1 MQNGG
6 MDAGQAVAAF
16 VAAVRRV
23 AVGDAHPAVIVW
35 AVNSGSQAKSG
46 VLAGGISYEKH
57 GFGVRFVEPDGGCID
72 VDADL
77 ETEEV
82 IFDVWRVRWYID
94 SLDGRPLPD
103 DEIIRALEVA
113 ARRGEIRSLGH
124 GTKAL
129 PGWYALGA
137 SSKS

>member
-1 MQNGG
+1 VQNGG
-6 MDAGQAVAAF
+6 MDAAEAVNAY

-23 AVGDAHPAVIVW
+23 AVGDAHPAVIVS

-57 GFGVRFVEPDGGCID
+57 GFGVRFVEPDGGSID

-82 IFDVWRVRWYID
+82 IFDVWRVRSYID
-94 SLDGRPLPD
+94 SLDELPLPD
-103 DEIIRALEVA
+103 DEIIRALEDA
-113 ARRGEIRSLGH
+113 ATRGEIRSLDH
-124 GTKAL
+124 GTKAR
-129 PGWYALGA
+129 PGWYALGE
-137 SSKS
+137 SSKA